1 MCQDKFIKKISKV
14 FDFFYGFDRIISG
27 DELLMLLH
35 LEGNELDKIIK
46 ANEKVLVDFY
56 ADWCMPC
63 KMLGGYIEE
72 LVLEHPEMMV
82 AKVNVDNNQE
92 AFEKY
97 GEESIPLLLM
107 FKNGRLI
114 KKIVGFI
121 PKANVW
127 RLYNE

>member
-1 MCQDKFIKKISKV
+1 MEN
-14 FDFFYGFDRIISG
+14 G
-27 DELLMLLH
+27 LL
-35 LEGNELDKIIK
+35 
-46 ANEKVLVDFY
+46 
-56 ADWCMPC
+56 
-63 KMLGGYIEE
+63 
-72 LVLEHPEMMV
+72 
-82 AKVNVDNNQE
+82 
-92 AFEKY
+92 EKY

>member
-1 MCQDKFIKKISKV
+1 
-14 FDFFYGFDRIISG
+14 
-27 DELLMLLH
+27 MLLH